1 MACILPRVLN
11 SNLESNWMKVQ
22 GKKLKTKCPDL
33 REMPSWV
40 HCICWGSLLVLIT
53 TCCLKLCSLLNHHK
67 LLLWDWVVEA
77 LVVCWV
83 NCASQHVYFVLT
95 KRRNKIQLWHLV
107 LYLKT
112 QTRFVKKVRISKNLF
127 FSALVYDI
135 FIKRNCMMRII
146 ESTLYLATAKIQP
159 LIRVGI

>member
-11 SNLESNWMKVQ
+11 SNLELNWMKVQ
-22 GKKLKTKCPDL
+22 GKKLKMKCPDL

-95 KRRNKIQLWHLV
+95 KRRNKIQLWHVVRRLD
-107 LYLKT
+107 LLKKWEF
-112 QTRFVKKVRISKNLF
+112 RRIF
-127 FSALVYDI
+127 FSQHWYMTFSSREIAWW
-135 FIKRNCMMRII
+135 
-146 ESTLYLATAKIQP
+146 
-159 LIRVGI
+159 G